1 MRLFSAL
8 AMTAFLAAGLTAC
21 GSSDLASMPI
31 QGSDHSL
38 TLVREKPYAWSAGWD
53 MAVVVS
59 RMPDC
64 MRRHHLK
71 HVGDGAFKVEV
82 FRTEQARWI
91 LHQGKRWYIAET
103 DNCQLQQFEEKPAEP
118 GTLVGIFSEK
128 GGTLKFTQDAGLS
141 KLDKET
147 AAPAK

>member
-1 MRLFSAL
+1 MRLAL
-8 AMTAFLAAGLTAC
+8 TLALTTTLAAGLAGC

-71 HVGDGAFKVEV
+71 HVGDGPFKVEV
-82 FRTEQARWI
+82 FRTEQARWV

-103 DNCQLQQFEEKPAEP
+103 DGCQLQQFEEKPEQP
-118 GTLVGIFSEK
+118 GTLVGVFDDK
-128 GGTLKFTQDAGLS
+128 GGTLKFTQDAGLT
-141 KLDKET
+141 KP
-147 AAPAK
+147 APAAQDK

>member
-1 MRLFSAL
+1 MRLYLAL
-8 AMTAFLAAGLTAC
+8 AMSLALAGC

-38 TLVREKPYAWSAGWD
+38 TLVRDKPYAWSTGWD

-82 FRTEQARWI
+82 YRTPQARWI
-91 LHQGKRWYIAET
+91 LHQGKRWYIADTES
-103 DNCQLQQFEEKPAEP
+103 CLLQQFEEKPAEP
-118 GTLVGIFSEK
+118 GTLVGVFGDK
-128 GGTLKFTQDAGLS
+128 GGELTFTQDPGLT
-141 KLDKET
+141 KPE
-147 AAPAK
+147 AASEQEVK

>member
-1 MRLFSAL
+1 MRLFAAL
-8 AMTAFLAAGLTAC
+8 VMAAVVAGC
-21 GSSDLASMPI
+21 GSSDMASMPI

-53 MAVVVS
+53 LAVVVS

-71 HVGDGAFKVEV
+71 HMGEGAFKIEV

-91 LHQGKRWYIAET
+91 LHQGKRWYIADTES
-103 DNCQLQQFEEKPAEP
+103 CLLQQFEDKPEQP
-118 GTLVGIFSEK
+118 GTLVGVFSEK
-128 GGTLKFTQDAGLS
+128 AGELKFVQDANL
-141 KLDKET
+141 
-147 AAPAK
+147 AKPSEPEKGK

>member
-1 MRLFSAL
+1 MRLFFAL
-8 AMTAFLAAGLTAC
+8 ALTTALAGCGSTEMTA
-21 GSSDLASMPI
+21 MPI

-53 MAVVVS
+53 LAVVVA

-91 LHQGKRWYIAET
+91 LHQGKRWYIADTES
-103 DNCQLQQFEEKPAEP
+103 CQLQQFEEKPAEP
-118 GTLVGIFSEK
+118 GTLVGVFGDK
-128 GGTLKFTQDAGLS
+128 GGELKFTQDPGLT
-141 KLDKET
+141 KP
-147 AAPAK
+147 AASPEQQTK